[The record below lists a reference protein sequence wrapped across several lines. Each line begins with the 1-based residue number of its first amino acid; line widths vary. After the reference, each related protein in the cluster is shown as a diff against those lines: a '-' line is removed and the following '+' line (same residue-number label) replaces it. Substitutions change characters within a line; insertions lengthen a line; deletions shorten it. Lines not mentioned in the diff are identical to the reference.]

1 MGSFKKTKDPVTF
14 VTEPLSFETLLK
26 YYLRLSHEECL
37 VLLSPAFCPISLN
50 LSVFPYLA
58 S

>member
-1 MGSFKKTKDPVTF
+1 MGSSKKTKDSVAF
-14 VTEPLSFETLLK
+14 ATEPLIFETLLK
-26 YYLRLSHEECL
+26 YYLRLTYEECL

-50 LSVFPYLA
+50 LSAFPYLA